1 MKSAALVVLGVAV
14 LVGCQDQARLTAPRR
29 LSAALSDG
37 SVTGGNPHF
46 FFLPPLVS
54 QPSFSG
60 TFNPNIRPVVEVCQ
74 LDVDVLNLPLGCNA
88 TAPLILPGVPV
99 LDLADG
105 LYQVN
110 WDTGLSGVLDD
121 GFYRI
126 RVRAAPGGTVLGF
139 ADIQLVDNHSEV
151 RNVNTDQYIG
161 LTDGRT
167 VPIKFRIENGIVCQT
182 LDCFEGTVGPAGG
195 TFVTTSGL
203 AGTLFPPGAVTQ
215 DVLLAI
221 DRIDTRP
228 CVPVDLPQFNGCY
241 HFSTDPFLAQGFA
254 THVTVGICLDQ
265 GTLSHAQADLLHIA
279 QFDAGQPV
287 RMLTNV
293 PATFMPCDP
302 HHVTTVGSGFSG
314 GLRALAR
321 LLGSLLAPAEL
332 HASHL
337 GVGGDAGSYST
348 FGWALPGLLGVVG
361 DNPLGVVGTAVAT
374 PPAVL
379 VTDSLG
385 NAIAGATVRFAVA
398 GGGGAITG
406 PVALTGSDGVA
417 RVGSWTL
424 GSQSGPNTMTA
435 TTVGATNST
444 VTLTVTAAAGPAAQL
459 VLTAGNGQSAT
470 VSSAVA
476 TPPSVVVLDQFNNP
490 VTGVPVTF
498 AVASGGGTVSPTA
511 AVVTDASGAA
521 ALTAWTLGPTAGTN
535 TLTASVAG
543 ASGSAATFSAT
554 ATAPLGPLLP

>member
-1 MKSAALVVLGVAV
+1 MKSVAVVALGVAV

-37 SVTGGNPHF
+37 SVAGGNSHF

-54 QPSFSG
+54 SPSFSG
-60 TFNPNIRPVVEVCQ
+60 TFNPNIRPVVEFCQ
-74 LDVDVLNLPLGCNA
+74 LDVDVLSLPIGCHA
-88 TAPLILPGVPV
+88 GTPPIPLGVPV

-110 WDTGLSGVLDD
+110 WDISLSGVIDYA
-121 GFYRI
+121 FYRI
-126 RVRAAPGGTVLGF
+126 QVRVAPGGTVLGF
-139 ADIQLVDNHSEV
+139 ADIQLVDNHSQL
-151 RNVNTDQYIG
+151 RNVNTNDYIG
-161 LTDGRT
+161 LLDGRT
-167 VPIKFRIENGIVCQT
+167 VPIKFRIENGIVCKT
-182 LDCFEGTVGPAGG
+182 LDCFEGTVGTAGG
-195 TFVTTSGL
+195 TFITTSGL
-203 AGTLFPPGAVTQ
+203 AGTLFPPGAVTK

-221 DRIDTRP
+221 DRIDRRP

-241 HFSTDPFLAQGFA
+241 QFSTDPFLAQGFA
-254 THVTVGICLDQ
+254 THVTVGICLNP
-265 GTLSHAQADLLHIA
+265 GTLSHTQSDLLHIA

-287 RMLTNV
+287 RLLANV
-293 PATFMPCDP
+293 PAAFMPCDP
-302 HHVTTVGSGFSG
+302 HHVATAGTGLAG
-314 GLRALAR
+314 GLRALAD
-321 LLGSLLAPAEL
+321 LLGSLLAPTEL

-348 FGWALPGLLGVVG
+348 FGWTLPGLLGVVG
-361 DNPLGVVGTAVAT
+361 YDPLGVVGTPVVT

-379 VTDSLG
+379 VSDSLG
-385 NAIAGATVRFAVA
+385 NAVVGATVRFAVA

-406 PVALTGSDGVA
+406 PVAVTGSDGLA

-424 GSQSGPNTMTA
+424 GSQPGPNTLTA

-444 VTLTVTAAAGPAAQL
+444 VTLTVTATAGPAAQL
-459 VLTAGNGQSAT
+459 ALTAGNNQSAL

-490 VTGVPVTF
+490 VAGVPVAF
-498 AVASGGGTVSPTA
+498 AVASGGGTVSPATP
-511 AVVTDASGAA
+511 VVTDGNGGA
-521 ALTAWTLGPTAGTN
+521 ALTAWALGPTPGTN

-543 ASGSAATFSAT
+543 VAGGPVTFTAT
-554 ATAPLGPLLP
+554 ATAKIGLPFP